1 MTMPVLMRN
10 IINISTLISF
20 FLLLFYLND
29 YVKKKNV
36 LGILIRVFFGVILVE
51 GLDLLIGNRFEEV
64 WLALTALGLL
74 YLTFGTT
81 KFWHLRN
88 HFGFVATTILSYG
101 VVMLSTTVTTVLVIA
116 YAHICMNVHDLSRF
130 QFNWITVFLIM
141 IGQLLIA
148 AILGIVIKR
157 LYKVIKSYTVT
168 YGKPMAATMIT
179 GLTLF
184 VGAVIVIFDEFK
196 RAGLPAEYLYLVLG
210 IVLILMTIVI
220 VGMLLYTQTLIRQN
234 KINLE
239 QENQKNLTLYVN
251 QLERNYREVRKFRH
265 DIVNA
270 LLALEVMINE
280 RGDSVLVRDYHAL
293 LTHYNFDTIQDQSI
307 GRFQDINNAYIKGII
322 FSKYIEAHNNRISF
336 NLEVQPAL
344 FKQQQQY
351 FDELRILGIF
361 LDNAIEAVAQ
371 MSEGAISVNL
381 FEQNNKTVYSV
392 KNTITEPVEFG
403 KIYQSGYS
411 TKGTNRGIGLAT
423 AKEITDARQDFRL
436 ILKQDGDYF
445 VAMLVVELEET
456 HG

>member
-29 YVKKKNV
+29 YLKRKNV
-36 LGILIRVFFGVILVE
+36 LGILIRVFFGVTLVE

-74 YLTFGTT
+74 YLTFATT
-81 KFWHLRN
+81 KFLHLRN
-88 HFGFVATTILSYG
+88 HFGFVVTTILSYG
-101 VVMLSTTVTTVLVIA
+101 VVMLSTTVTTVLIIT
-116 YAHICMNVHDLSRF
+116 YAHSCMNVHDLSKF
-130 QFNWITVFLIM
+130 QFNWVTVCLIM
-141 IGQLLIA
+141 VGQLLIA
-148 AILGIVIKR
+148 AILGAVIKR
-157 LYKVIKSYTVT
+157 LYKVIKSYAVT
-168 YGKPMAATMIT
+168 YGKPMAATIIT

-184 VGAVIVIFDEFK
+184 VGAVIVVFDEFK
-196 RAGLPAEYLYLVLG
+196 RAALPAEYLYLVLG
-210 IVLILMTIVI
+210 IVLILMTIVV

-239 QENQKNLTLYVN
+239 QENQKNLTLYVD
-251 QLERNYREVRKFRH
+251 QLERNYQEVRKFRH
-265 DIVNA
+265 DIANA

-280 RGDSVLVRDYHAL
+280 RGDSVLVQDYHAL
-293 LTHYNFDTIQDQSI
+293 LTHYNFDTIQDQAI

-322 FSKYIEAHNNRISF
+322 FSKYIEAHNKRISF

-344 FKQQQQY
+344 FKQHRQY

-371 MSEGAISVNL
+371 LPEDQISVSL

-445 VAMLVVELEET
+445 VAMLVVEMEET